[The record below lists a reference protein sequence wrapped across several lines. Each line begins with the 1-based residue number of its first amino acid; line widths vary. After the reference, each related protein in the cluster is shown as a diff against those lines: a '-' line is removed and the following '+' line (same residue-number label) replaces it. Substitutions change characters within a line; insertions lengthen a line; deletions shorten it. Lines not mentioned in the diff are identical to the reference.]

1 MKLIRLFLNNWRVV
15 ILLLIVLPFISG
27 IVALVTMPKELNPD
41 ITIPIVL
48 VIVPYPG
55 APPNQVESLITN
67 KLEDKLK
74 GLKDVDF
81 ITSTSS
87 TGSAS
92 IGVNFEVGTD
102 IEKKLRDV
110 REAVAD
116 VESEL
121 PDDIIDPMVL
131 ELNFSDTPILVV
143 SFNGD
148 DYVEL
153 THMAK
158 QLQSDIENIPDVLSC
173 DVIGGIER
181 QFDVNV
187 DPASLERYRLTLN
200 AIVGLVASEN
210 LEIPGGTLELGG
222 KKFITQVKG
231 NIQDAYD
238 LGELS
243 IAGLDGRVIKLRDI
257 AEVVDSHKD
266 PQSYGRLELE
276 PAVTLAIKK
285 RAGTNTIAI
294 TENVLEYLE
303 SAKSTLPEGTEYAVT
318 GDQAKWIND
327 SLNQLSRSG
336 IQGLILVVFT
346 LFIFLGFRNSLIAA
360 IVLPMTILIT
370 FTLLWLFDISLNS
383 LTLFSMV
390 LVVGMIVDNAIV
402 VVENIY
408 RHHGMWK
415 KRYIGA
421 IALGLPTDW
430 QSIKE
435 NRDKLDSVTDEQL
448 VSVDKSQVSG
458 YHIRSFAAAFGT
470 NEVALPIL
478 TSTLTTVAAFMPML
492 IMPGTMGDF
501 LKYIPITVSIA
512 LAASFLV
519 GIVVNPT
526 ISSLVMRSPIRLA
539 SRQKKNFGV
548 QLTLK
553 LQNIYEP
560 ILRLGLKYRKL
571 FLLSTVPY
579 VLGAIALMGTG
590 VVEVELFPP
599 DDIGQLWINVQT
611 PVGSPLSETDK
622 VSLEVEKLLLD
633 EKYAPYF
640 IDFVANIGG
649 GGASSFDFSSGTS
662 DNYSQIII
670 DLVDE
675 KDRDITAGEL
685 QSMLR
690 EDIKQISGAEV
701 RVPAIQGGPPS
712 DSPVGIKII
721 GKDYTVL
728 KTISDAVQ
736 DSLKTIDGTTDVDDD
751 LTEGFPQISFIID
764 RQNAARLMVST
775 AEIIGTVR
783 TAING
788 TEATTI
794 RMDDE
799 DVKVMVR
806 LKEKWRD
813 SIEDIENI
821 KILNR
826 VGQTILLRQ
835 VTQFDV
841 GKGMASIRHYDG
853 DRVVR
858 VSANNQAGFSAV
870 EITKELKAKLDKMQL
885 PSGYR
890 FDYTGDY
897 EQFAESF
904 VALGKA
910 FILAIILIYV
920 LMVAQFQ
927 SFTQPLTIMLTI
939 PLGIF
944 GAIYG
949 LFIGGQPFALV
960 ALIAIVG
967 LAGVVV
973 NISIILIDYINKL
986 VDEGLPLYEAIIQGG
1001 MTRIRPILLTTVT
1014 TIIGLLP
1021 LTYAEKGWQPMG
1033 FSFIFG
1039 LGFAMPITLVIIPI
1053 VHSMIEG
1060 KKLKIKGNNSHSHN
1074 KEY

>member
-15 ILLLIVLPFISG
+15 ILLLIFLPVMSG
-27 IVALVTMPKELNPD
+27 IFALVSMPKELNPD
-41 ITIPIVL
+41 ISIPVVL

-67 KLEDKLK
+67 KIEDKLNS
-74 GLKDVDF
+74 LPDVDF

-87 TGSAS
+87 TGSSS

-102 IEKKLRDV
+102 IEQKLRDV

-116 VESEL
+116 VEGEL
-121 PDDIIDPMVL
+121 PDDIVDPMIL
-131 ELNFSDTPILVV
+131 ELNFNDTPILVI

-153 THMAK
+153 THTAK
-158 QLQSDIENIPDVLSC
+158 QLKSDIENIPDVLSC
-173 DVIGGIER
+173 DVVGGIER

-187 DPASLERYRLTLN
+187 DPASLEKYRITLN
-200 AIVGLVASEN
+200 AIVGLIASEN
-210 LEIPGGTLELGG
+210 LEIPGGTIELGG
-222 KKFITQVKG
+222 KKFVTQIKG
-231 NIQDAYD
+231 NVKDSYD
-238 LGELS
+238 LGNLS
-243 IAGLDGRVIKLRDI
+243 IAGLDGRTLKLRDI
-257 AEVVDSHKD
+257 AEILDSHKD
-266 PQSYGRLELE
+266 PESYARLELE

-285 RAGTNTIAI
+285 RAGSNTIAI
-294 TENVLEYLE
+294 TEDVLEYLE
-303 SAKSTLPEGTEYAVT
+303 GIKGTMPPGTEYAVT
-318 GDQAKWIND
+318 GDQAKWIKD
-327 SLNQLSRSG
+327 SLNQLGRSG
-336 IQGLILVVFT
+336 FQGLILVVLT
-346 LFIFLGFRNSLIAA
+346 LFVFLGFRNSLIAA
-360 IVLPMTILIT
+360 IVLPLTILIT

-408 RHHGMWK
+408 RHHGIWK

-421 IALGLPTDW
+421 MALGLPTDW

-435 NRDKLDSVTDEQL
+435 NRSRLDTVSDEQL
-448 VSVDKSQVSG
+448 LTIEKHRIPG
-458 YHIRSFAAAFGT
+458 LNIRAYAAAFGT

-478 TSTLTTVAAFMPML
+478 TSTLTTVSAFMPML

-501 LKYIPITVSIA
+501 LKYIPITVSMA
-512 LAASFLV
+512 LTASFLV

-526 ISSLVMRSPIRLA
+526 ISSRVMRSPITLA
-539 SRQKKNFGV
+539 SIQKKNFGV
-548 QLTLK
+548 RLTRK
-553 LQNIYEP
+553 LQQFYEP
-560 ILRLGLKYRKL
+560 ILRFGLKHRML
-571 FLLSTVPY
+571 LLLSIIPY
-579 VLGAIALMGTG
+579 VLGSIALIGTG
-590 VVEVELFPP
+590 AVKVELFPA
-599 DDIGQLWINVQT
+599 DDIGQLWINVNT
-611 PVGSPLSETDK
+611 PVGSPLSETDRI
-622 VSLEVEKLLLD
+622 SLEVEKLLLN
-633 EKYAPYF
+633 EKYDPYF
-640 IDFVANIGG
+640 VDFVANIGG
-649 GGASSFDFSSGTS
+649 GGASSFDFSFGTS

-675 KDRDITAGEL
+675 KERDKTAAEL
-685 QSMLR
+685 QTMVR

-712 DSPVGIKII
+712 DAPVGLKII
-721 GKDYTVL
+721 GKDYNIL
-728 KTISDAVQ
+728 KTISESVQ
-736 DSLKTIDGTTDVDDD
+736 DSLRTIQGVTDIEDD
-751 LTEGFPQISFIID
+751 LTEGFPQISFIVD
-764 RQNAARLMVST
+764 RENAARLMVST
-775 AEIIGTVR
+775 ADIIGTVR

-826 VGQTILLRQ
+826 MGQPVLLRQ
-835 VTQFDV
+835 VTHFDV
-841 GKGMASIRHYDG
+841 GKGMSSIRHYNG

-858 VSANNQAGFSAV
+858 VSANNMEGYSAV
-870 EITKELKAKLDKMQL
+870 ELAKQLKAKLENMPL
-885 PSGYR
+885 PSGYH
-890 FDYTGDY
+890 FDYSGDF
-897 EQFAESF
+897 EQFTESF

-920 LMVAQFQ
+920 LMVAQFH

-967 LAGVVV
+967 LSGVVV

-986 VDEGLPLYEAIIQGG
+986 ISDGLSLYDAIVEAG

-1039 LGFAMPITLVIIPI
+1039 LGFAMPLTLVIIPI
-1053 VHSMIEG
+1053 VHSLIEG
-1060 KKLKIKGNNSHSHN
+1060 KKLKLKAKNSISD
-1074 KEY
+1074 

>member
-15 ILLLIVLPFISG
+15 LLLLIILPIISG
-27 IVALVTMPKELNPD
+27 IFALVSMPKELNPD
-41 ITIPIVL
+41 ISIPVLL

-55 APPNQVESLITN
+55 APPNQVETLITN

-87 TGSAS
+87 TGSSS

-102 IEKKLRDV
+102 IDQKLRDV

-121 PDDIIDPMVL
+121 PDDILDPMVL
-131 ELNFSDTPILVV
+131 ELNFSETPILVM
-143 SFNGD
+143 SFSGD

-153 THMAK
+153 TRMAK
-158 QLQSDIENIPDVLSC
+158 QLKSDIENIPDVLSC
-173 DVIGGIER
+173 DVVGGVER
-181 QFDVNV
+181 QFDVNI

-200 AIVGLVASEN
+200 AIVGLIASEN

-222 KKFITQVKG
+222 KKFVTQVKG
-231 NIQDAYD
+231 NVHDTHD

-243 IAGLDGRVIKLRDI
+243 IAGLDGSVIKLKDI
-257 AEVVDSHKD
+257 AEILDGQKD
-266 PQSYGRLELE
+266 TESYARLELE
-276 PAVTLAIKK
+276 PAVTLAVKK
-285 RAGTNTIAI
+285 RAGSNTITI
-294 TENVLEYLE
+294 TENILNYIE
-303 SAKSTLPEGTEYAVT
+303 KSKEMLPPGTEYAVT
-318 GDQAKWIND
+318 GDQANWIKD

-346 LFIFLGFRNSLIAA
+346 LFIFLGFRNSVIAA

-370 FTLLWLFDISLNS
+370 FTLLWLFNISLNT

-402 VVENIY
+402 VVENIF
-408 RHHGMWK
+408 RHHGIWK

-421 IALGLPTDW
+421 LALGQSTDW
-430 QSIKE
+430 ESLKK
-435 NRDKLDSVTDEQL
+435 NRDVLDAVTDEQL
-448 VSVDKSQVSG
+448 LSVEKSKIPG
-458 YHIRSFAAAFGT
+458 YAIRSFAAAFGT

-501 LKYIPITVSIA
+501 LKYIPITVSMA
-512 LAASFLV
+512 LTASFLV

-526 ISSLVMRSPIRLA
+526 VSSLMMRSPLTLA
-539 SRQKKNFGV
+539 SLQKKNLGIII
-548 QLTLK
+548 TLK
-553 LQNIYEP
+553 IQQFYEP
-560 ILRLGLKYRKL
+560 ILRLGLKHRKL
-571 FLLSTVPY
+571 FLLSIIPY
-579 VLGAIALMGTG
+579 VIGAVALMGAG
-590 VVEVELFPP
+590 LVKVELFPP
-599 DDIGQLWINVQT
+599 DDIGQIWINIQT
-611 PVGSPLSETDK
+611 PVGSPLSETDRI
-622 VSLEVEKLLLD
+622 SLEVENLLLD
-633 EKYAPYF
+633 EKYGSYF
-640 IDFVANIGG
+640 KDFVANIGG
-649 GGASSFDFSSGTS
+649 GGASSYDFSFGTS

-675 KDRDITAGEL
+675 ETRDLSAAEL
-685 QSMLR
+685 QAMIR
-690 EDIKQISGAEV
+690 KDVKQITGAEV
-701 RVPAIQGGPPS
+701 RLPAIQGGPPS
-712 DSPVGIKII
+712 DAPVGLKII
-721 GKDYTVL
+721 GNDYTIL
-728 KTISDAVQ
+728 KSISEAVQ
-736 DSLKTIDGTTDVDDD
+736 DTLRTIEGTADIGDDMS
-751 LTEGFPQISFIID
+751 EGFPEISFVMD
-764 RQNAARLMVST
+764 RQNAARLLVST
-775 AEIIGTVR
+775 ADVISTVR

-813 SIEDIENI
+813 SIEDIGNI
-821 KILNR
+821 KIQNR
-826 VGQTILLRQ
+826 EGRQ
-835 VTQFDV
+835 VPLQQVARFDV

-858 VSANNQAGFSAV
+858 VSANNETGYSAV
-870 EITKELKAKLDKMQL
+870 ELTKQLKAKLDKMTL
-885 PSGYR
+885 PSGYH
-890 FDYTGDY
+890 FDYTGDF

-904 VALGKA
+904 VALAKA
-910 FILAIILIYV
+910 FVLAVILIYV

-960 ALIAIVG
+960 ALIAVVG

-986 VDEGLPLYEAIIQGG
+986 VTDGLALYDAIIQAGV
-1001 MTRIRPILLTTVT
+1001 TRVRPILLTTVT

-1039 LGFAMPITLVIIPI
+1039 LGFAMPLTLVIIPI

-1060 KKLKIKGNNSHSHN
+1060 KKLKMRNRASVH
-1074 KEY
+1074 